1 MCLTAEG
8 RGLTGLLHRQGR
20 LRERVRVR
28 ERERRRVASAHNPSI
43 PDFYEH
49 RSGTKLIKV
58 KEHYLGNKIIKTDES
73 VRFWSPFA
81 FNMGMNSH
89 IR

>member
-20 LRERVRVR
+20 LRER
-28 ERERRRVASAHNPSI
+28 ERERVASAHNPSI

-58 KEHYLGNKIIKTDES
+58 EEHYLGNKIIKTDES
-73 VRFWSPFA
+73 VWFWSPFA